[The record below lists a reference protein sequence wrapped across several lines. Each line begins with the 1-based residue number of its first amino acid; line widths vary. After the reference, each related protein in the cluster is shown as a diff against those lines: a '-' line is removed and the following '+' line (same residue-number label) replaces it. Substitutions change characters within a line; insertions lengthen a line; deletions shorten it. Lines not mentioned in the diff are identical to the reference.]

1 MDTLAKLQLLG
12 EGAKYDICSASAA
25 PGGPGVCHS
34 FTPDGRCIS
43 LLRVLMSNQCVHNC
57 SYCPNRSGNDCQRAD
72 FEPEELAGLFMQFY
86 RRNYVSGL
94 FLSSGVSGCADNA
107 MGKMLDTAQLLRQ
120 RYSFNGYIHLKLIP
134 GCSAGHIDQAVKLAQ
149 RVSVNCETPDGTS
162 LGRVAP
168 GKDYQGD
175 IIGTMERV
183 RKLTD
188 AAQGRQSTQFLVGAA
203 GEADRDILAR
213 SLEFYDRYNMLRVYF
228 SAYVPQ
234 QGIEQ
239 PGVPLVREQRL
250 YQCDFLLRQY
260 GFSLDELVFSDGNLP
275 LDQDPKQ
282 AWARANPQ
290 HFPLEIN
297 RASRE
302 QLLRV
307 PGIGPRSASR
317 IIALRRQHRI
327 TQLGELKNMGAVVK
341 RAAPYLLAAGRRL
354 ATPETPFKQLDWLDS
369 GGMQAVRGEDK
380 NADTL
385 SG

>member
-12 EGAKYDICSASAA
+12 ESAKYDICSASAA

-57 SYCPNRSGNDCQRAD
+57 SYCPNRSTNDCQRAE
-72 FEPEELAGLFMQFY
+72 FSPEELAGLFMQFY

-94 FLSSGVSGCADNA
+94 FLSSGVSGCADAA
-107 MGKMLDTAQLLRQ
+107 MGNMLDTAQLLRQ
-120 RYSFNGYIHLKLIP
+120 RHGFKGYIHLKLIP
-134 GCSAGHIDQAVKLAQ
+134 GCSSAHIDEAVRLAQ

-168 GKDYQGD
+168 GKDYQND
-175 IIGTMERV
+175 IINTMERV

-228 SAYVPQ
+228 SAYVPL
-234 QGIEQ
+234 QGTVAQ
-239 PGVPLVREQRL
+239 AVPLVREQRL

-260 GFSLDELVFSDGNLP
+260 GFSLDELVFDGGNLP
-275 LDQDPKQ
+275 LDEDPKQ

-290 HFPLEIN
+290 HFPLEVN
-297 RASRE
+297 KASRE

-317 IIALRRQHRI
+317 IVALRRQHRI
-327 TQLGELKNMGAVVK
+327 TRIEELKNIGVVVK
-341 RAAPYLLAAGRRL
+341 RAAPHLLAAGRRL
-354 ATPETPFKQLDWLDS
+354 ARGETPFKQLDWLNPAGMSDGK
-369 GGMQAVRGEDK
+369 GGH
-380 NADTL
+380 
-385 SG
+385 